1 MRAIR
6 FDKTGGSDV
15 LKLETIDLPPPA
27 KGEVRLRHTAIGV
40 NFVDTYHRSGLYP
53 VPLPSGLGKEAAG
66 VVDAL
71 GEGVTAFNVGDRVAT
86 ASGPLGMYA
95 QASNVAARELVK
107 LPAGISDE
115 VAAAA
120 MLKGL
125 TAWYLLRETYKVQKG
140 ETILVHSAAGGVGL
154 ILCQWGKALGA
165 NVIGTVGSEAKAQLA
180 RDAGAAHVLV
190 LPKNPEDDGWEKKVR
205 EIAGGEGLPVV
216 YDSVGKDT
224 FEASLNCLK
233 PRGLMVSFGNSSG
246 AVPPFS
252 PGILAAKGSLYLT
265 RPTLFHYIATR
276 PELERAAAEL
286 FAVMESGAVKVE
298 VRQRY
303 PLADAKAAHDALEGR
318 RTTGATVLLP

>member
-6 FDKTGGSDV
+6 FDQTGGSDV
-15 LKLETIDLPPPA
+15 LKLETIALPPPA
-27 KGEVRLRHTAIGV
+27 AGEVRLRHTAIGV
-40 NFVDTYHRSGLYP
+40 NFIDTYHRSGLYP

-66 VVDAL
+66 VVEAL
-71 GEGVTAFNVGDRVAT
+71 GEGVTELQVGDRVAT
-86 ASGPLGMYA
+86 GSGPLGMYA
-95 QASNVAARELVK
+95 EASNIAARELVK

-120 MLKGL
+120 TLKGL

-154 ILCQWGKALGA
+154 ILCQWAKALGVT
-165 NVIGTVGSEAKAQLA
+165 VIGTVGSEAKAALA
-180 RDAGAAHVLV
+180 REAGAAHVLV
-190 LPKNPEDDGWEKKVR
+190 LGEGWEKKVR
-205 EIAGGEGLPVV
+205 EITGGEGLPVV

-224 FEASLNCLK
+224 FEASLNCLR

-286 FAVMESGAVKVE
+286 FAVMQSGAVKVE
-298 VRQRY
+298 VRQRFA
-303 PLADAKAAHDALEGR
+303 LAEAKAAHDALEGR
-318 RTTGATVLLP
+318 RTTGATVLVP

>member
-1 MRAIR
+1 MHAIR

-15 LKLETIDLPPPA
+15 LKLETVELPAPA
-27 KGEVRLRHTAIGV
+27 QGEVRLRHTAIGV
-40 NFVDTYHRSGLYP
+40 NFIDTYHRSGLYP
-53 VPLPSGLGKEAAG
+53 VPLPSGLGREAAG
-66 VVDAL
+66 VVDAV
-71 GEGVTAFNVGDRVAT
+71 GEGVTAFKVGDRVAT

-95 QASNVAARELVK
+95 QASNIAAKELVK

-125 TAWYLLRETYKVQKG
+125 TAWYLLHETYKVRRG

-165 NVIGTVGSEAKAQLA
+165 NVIGTVGSQAKAQLA
-180 RDAGAAHVLV
+180 RDAGASHVL
-190 LPKNPEDDGWEKKVR
+190 LLADGWEKKVR
-205 EIAGGEGLPVV
+205 EIMGGEGLPVV

-224 FEASLNCLK
+224 FEASLNCLQ

-252 PGILAAKGSLYLT
+252 PGILSAKGSLYLT

-276 PELERAAAEL
+276 PELERGAAEL
-286 FAVMESGAVKVE
+286 FAVMQSGAVKVE
-298 VRQRY
+298 VRQRF
-303 PLADAKAAHDALEGR
+303 PLADAKAAHDALESR

>member
-40 NFVDTYHRSGLYP
+40 NFIDTYHRSGLYP

-71 GEGVTAFNVGDRVAT
+71 GEGVTEFKVGDRVAT
-86 ASGPLGMYA
+86 GSGPLGMYA
-95 QASNVAARELVK
+95 QASNIAARELVK
-107 LPAGISDE
+107 LPDGISDE

-165 NVIGTVGSEAKAQLA
+165 NVIGTVGSQAKAQLA

-190 LPKNPEDDGWEKKVR
+190 LSEGWEKKVR
-205 EIAGGEGLPVV
+205 EINGGEGLPVV

-303 PLADAKAAHDALEGR
+303 PLAEARAAHDALEGR

>member
-1 MRAIR
+1 MHAIR

-15 LKLETIDLPPPA
+15 LKLETIELPAPA
-27 KGEVRLRHTAIGV
+27 QGEVRLRHTAIGV
-40 NFVDTYHRSGLYP
+40 NFIDTYHRSGLYP
-53 VPLPSGLGKEAAG
+53 VPLPSGLGREAAG
-66 VVDAL
+66 VVDAV
-71 GEGVTAFNVGDRVAT
+71 GEGVTAFKVGDRVAT

-95 QASNVAARELVK
+95 QASNIAAKELVK

-125 TAWYLLRETYKVQKG
+125 TAWYLLHETYKVRRG

-165 NVIGTVGSEAKAQLA
+165 NVIGTVGSQAKAQLA
-180 RDAGAAHVLV
+180 RDAGASHVL
-190 LPKNPEDDGWEKKVR
+190 LLADGWEKKVR
-205 EIAGGEGLPVV
+205 EIMGGEGLPVV

-224 FEASLNCLK
+224 FEASLNCLQ

-252 PGILAAKGSLYLT
+252 PGILSAKGSLYLT

-276 PELERAAAEL
+276 PELERGAAEL
-286 FAVMESGAVKVE
+286 FAVMQSGAVKVE
-298 VRQRY
+298 VRQRF
-303 PLADAKAAHDALEGR
+303 PLADAKAAHDALESR

>member
-1 MRAIR
+1 MHAIR

-15 LKLETIDLPPPA
+15 LKLETVELPAPA
-27 KGEVRLRHTAIGV
+27 QGEVRLRHTAIGV
-40 NFVDTYHRSGLYP
+40 NFIDTYHRSGLYP
-53 VPLPSGLGKEAAG
+53 VPLPSGLGREAAG
-66 VVDAL
+66 VVDAV
-71 GEGVTAFNVGDRVAT
+71 GEGVTAFKVGDRVAT

-95 QASNVAARELVK
+95 QASNIAAKELVK

-125 TAWYLLRETYKVQKG
+125 TAWYLLHETYKVRRG

-165 NVIGTVGSEAKAQLA
+165 NVIGTVGSQAKAQLA
-180 RDAGAAHVLV
+180 RDAGAAHVL
-190 LPKNPEDDGWEKKVR
+190 LLADGWEKKVR
-205 EIAGGEGLPVV
+205 EIMGGEGLPVV

-224 FEASLNCLK
+224 FEASLNCLQ

-252 PGILAAKGSLYLT
+252 PGILSAKGSLYLT

-276 PELERAAAEL
+276 PELERGAAEL
-286 FAVMESGAVKVE
+286 FAVMQSGAVKVE
-298 VRQRY
+298 VRQRF
-303 PLADAKAAHDALEGR
+303 PLADAKAAHDALESR

>member
-1 MRAIR
+1 MHAIR

-15 LKLETIDLPPPA
+15 LKLETIELPAPG

-40 NFVDTYHRSGLYP
+40 NFIDTYHRSGLYP

-66 VVDAL
+66 VVEAL
-71 GEGVTAFNVGDRVAT
+71 GEGVTELKVGDRVAT
-86 ASGPLGMYA
+86 GSGPLGMYA
-95 QASNVAARELVK
+95 EASNVAAKELVK

-125 TAWYLLRETYKVQKG
+125 TAWYLLRETYKVQRG

-154 ILCQWGKALGA
+154 ILCQWAKALGA
-165 NVIGTVGSEAKAQLA
+165 TVIGTVGSEAKAALA
-180 RDAGAAHVLV
+180 RQAGADHVLV
-190 LPKNPEDDGWEKKVR
+190 LGEGWEKKVR
-205 EIAGGEGLPVV
+205 EIMGGEGLPVV

-224 FEASLNCLK
+224 FEASLNCLR

-246 AVPPFS
+246 AVAPFS

-286 FAVMESGAVKVE
+286 FGAMESGAVTVE
-298 VRQRY
+298 VRQRFA
-303 PLADAKAAHDALEGR
+303 LAEAKAAHDALEGR
-318 RTTGATVLLP
+318 KTTGATVLLP